1 MFTSVGLSCAEL
13 FDIAL
18 GVVVDVRL
26 SGAVAA
32 LTTLFGLGRSRI
44 QRLGVR
50 GAFQRLFLVV
60 TEHARVTADVAG
72 RPHNRDLC
80 LLRACWCC
88 GLLRACWR
96 CGLLR
101 TFKPRLTRTNRTDRG
116 YDEGA
121 GRGQQ

>member
-1 MFTSVGLSCAEL
+1 
-13 FDIAL
+13 
-18 GVVVDVRL
+18 VRL

-32 LTTLFGLGRSRI
+32 LTTLFGLGRSWI

-60 TEHARVTADVAG
+60 TEHARVTADVTG

-88 GLLRACWR
+88 GLLRA
-96 CGLLR
+96 LR
-101 TFKPRLTRTNRTDRG
+101 PRLAGTDRADRG
-116 YDEGA
+116 YDKNA
-121 GRGQQ
+121 GGGQQ